1 MKVSNLLTGLV
12 DPLSQD
18 LILQNA
24 LKEIDRLE
32 EEVTSLNKAVRGA
45 DILIYKICKDAEI
58 NYSEVLKKNRM
69 YINAAF
75 TEGSPEYDFLKW
87 SLDLK
92 EPEKPDENEEKEE
105 E

>member
-1 MKVSNLLTGLV
+1 MKVSSLLTGLE

-32 EEVTSLNKAVRGA
+32 EEVTSLNNAVRGA
-45 DILIYKICKDAEI
+45 DKLVGNICKNAEI
-58 NYSEVLKKNRM
+58 SYSDVLKKNRL
-69 YINAAF
+69 YISASF

-87 SLDLK
+87 SLDLT
-92 EPEKPDENEEKEE
+92 EPEKEVNEENE
-105 E
+105 